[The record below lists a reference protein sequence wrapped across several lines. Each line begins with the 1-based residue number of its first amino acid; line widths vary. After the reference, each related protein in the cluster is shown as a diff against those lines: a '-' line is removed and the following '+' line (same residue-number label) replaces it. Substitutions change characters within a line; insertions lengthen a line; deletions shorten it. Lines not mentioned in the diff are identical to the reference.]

1 MWVGFSS
8 GINLQELRPRAESC
22 RAVGAPAAWV
32 AHPRGVGTRQT
43 PALCLALVLN
53 ADFSVKSLAKRRG
66 SESLAASQGVS
77 DLLTPPPPRG
87 RHRGRFKDQR
97 RG

>member
-43 PALCLALVLN
+43 LALCLALVLN
-53 ADFSVKSLAKRRG
+53 FSSGGFLSEILAGGWPKYVAL
-66 SESLAASQGVS
+66 S
-77 DLLTPPPPRG
+77 P
-87 RHRGRFKDQR
+87 
-97 RG
+97 